1 MSHSCK
7 KEKFSVVSNL
17 RGIDMGYKAVSP
29 PFEGEIN
36 GLFVEIHAGI
46 SAREDSRVFGAM
58 GAMNDRKKL

>member
-1 MSHSCK
+1 
-7 KEKFSVVSNL
+7 
-17 RGIDMGYKAVSP
+17 MGYKAVSP